1 MNIRCPGCGAAAEYS
16 VSNQKMI
23 CAYCGLR
30 FSPSEADG
38 KREYEHVD
46 GGDAKMEGFPK
57 GLDSDKW

>member
-1 MNIRCPGCGAAAEYS
+1 MNIRCPGCGA
-16 VSNQKMI
+16 V
-23 CAYCGLR
+23 
-30 FSPSEADG
+30 ADG